1 MMAPQNVIMDIIT
14 LKFDKDMMLDAFTST
29 TPELDRL
36 SETIA
41 ILDGDKICGKR
52 EDVIKWFIGMCKW
65 DNRTHN
71 CEIKSLQDDKDA
83 LLQAEAMCKYTEGT
97 GFEKIY
103 KDLGLVE
110 V

>member
-1 MMAPQNVIMDIIT
+1 MDIIT

-36 SETIA
+36 SVTIA
-41 ILDGDKICGKR
+41 ILDGDKVCGKMD
-52 EDVIKWFIGMCKW
+52 DVIRWFTGMCKW
-65 DNRTHN
+65 ENRAYN
-71 CEIKSLQDDKDA
+71 CEIKLLQDDKDA
-83 LLQAEAMCKYTEGT
+83 LFQAEAMYKYVEGT
-97 GFEKIY
+97 TLDKIY